1 MSVLGIHEIVLLVHG
16 QAANQILHVSLHDLT
31 SLWQGNISKPW

>member
-1 MSVLGIHEIVLLVHG
+1 MSVQGIHVSVLLMHG
-16 QAANQILHVSLHDLT
+16 QAANQILHVPLHDLT